1 MFCMRSISPSSICIT
16 TDESKKINANIIP
29 INVIIARLINDSIAN
44 ASNFKAGCIWPK
56 NPLSFILAFSLILHG
71 NYFKSNKFFNS
82 VKPLGKFKFGNI
94 SFNHPPVILAPME
107 DVTDPPFR
115 VICREMGA
123 DWVYSE
129 FISADGLIRNSDKSK
144 HKLDIYPG
152 ERPVSIQ
159 IFGANIEAMVE
170 AAKIAEE
177 AAPEFIDI
185 NFGCPVK
192 KVAGKGAGA
201 GMLQDVPKMVKLTE
215 EIVKAVE
222 VPVTAKTRLGWD
234 LSSKNIVETAEKLQD
249 TGIAALAI
257 HGRTR
262 CQMYKGDADWT
273 LIGEVKNN
281 QRMHIP
287 IIGNGDIKSAMDA
300 KNAIEK
306 YGVDG
311 IMVGRAS
318 IGNPWI
324 FKEISGLL
332 KSNETLNQPDI
343 KERVEV
349 CLRHLEMS
357 VEWKGERVAINEMR
371 KHYSNYFKAIPNFKQ
386 HRIKLVTA
394 SSLEEVKDILF
405 GI

>member
-1 MFCMRSISPSSICIT
+1 
-16 TDESKKINANIIP
+16 
-29 INVIIARLINDSIAN
+29 
-44 ASNFKAGCIWPK
+44 
-56 NPLSFILAFSLILHG
+56 
-71 NYFKSNKFFNS
+71 
-82 VKPLGKFKFGNI
+82 
-94 SFNHPPVILAPME
+94 ME